1 MNPMKPTPTEIAQ
14 AFLKGGNCAQ
24 AVLGQYAEELGYD
37 REETDRVAACF
48 GGGMLM
54 GDTCGAVTGA
64 LMALGGL
71 NIPQEKREELIAAF
85 RAAHGCIDCAELVK
99 GLEPGTPERKAVCDG
114 LVAEC
119 LGFVCKETGEE

>member
-1 MNPMKPTPTEIAQ
+1 MTKREDMAALRNHPDIHY
-14 AFLKGGNCAQ
+14 NCAQ
-24 AVLGQYAEELGYD
+24 SVLIPFAEDMGIT
-37 REETDRVAACF
+37 REQANALALDF
-48 GGGMLM
+48 GAGM
-54 GDTCGAVTGA
+54 GCGSVCGALTGA